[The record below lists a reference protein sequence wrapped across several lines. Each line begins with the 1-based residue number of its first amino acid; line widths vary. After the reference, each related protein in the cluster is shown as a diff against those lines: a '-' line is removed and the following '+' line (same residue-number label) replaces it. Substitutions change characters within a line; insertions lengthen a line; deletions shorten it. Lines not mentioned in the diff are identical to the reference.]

1 MAIVKQLLGGNE
13 QAIIEKAA
21 RILKDGGVIIFP
33 TETSYGLAVDAT
45 NETAITKMVRAKEQ
59 PEEKNISIIV
69 SDLEQA
75 KKFGKITQDAETLAK
90 KFMPGPLTLVVEKQ
104 YNVPNVLAEKTIA
117 FRISSN
123 RIATELCKALGNPI
137 TATSANLH
145 GRPNIYSGKEAIK
158 QFGNRVHMIIDAG
171 ELPKIPPST
180 MYDVANKRV
189 LRFGPI
195 TEQEIKQALEET
207 Q

>member
-1 MAIVKQLLGGNE
+1 MAIIKQLLGGNE

-21 RILKDGGVIIFP
+21 KILKEGGVIIFP
-33 TETSYGLAVDAT
+33 TETSYGLAADAT
-45 NETAITKMVRAKEQ
+45 NENAITKLVKAKEQ
-59 PEEKNISIIV
+59 PDEKNISIIV

-75 KKFGKITQDAETLAK
+75 KRFGKITPEAETLVK

-104 YNVPNVLAEKTIA
+104 YNVPNVLADKTIA

-123 RIATELCKALGNPI
+123 RIATLLCKALGNPI

-145 GRPNIYSGKEAIK
+145 GRPNIYSGREVIK
-158 QFGNRVHMIIDAG
+158 QFGGRVHMIIDAG
-171 ELPKIPPST
+171 ELPKNPPST
-180 MYDVANKRV
+180 MYDLINKRV

-195 TEQEIKQALEET
+195 TEQEIKQALGE
-207 Q
+207 

>member
-21 RILKDGGVIIFP
+21 KILKEGGVIIFP

-45 NETAITKMVRAKEQ
+45 NETAITKMVKAKEQ

-75 KKFGKITQDAETLAK
+75 KKFGKITPEAETLAK

-104 YNVPNVLAEKTIA
+104 YNVPNALALKTIA

-123 RIATELCKALGNPI
+123 RIATLLCKALGNPI

-145 GRPNIYSGKEAIK
+145 GRPNIYSGREVIK

-171 ELPKIPPST
+171 ELPKNPPST
-180 MYDVANKRV
+180 MYDLINKRV

-195 TEQEIKQALEET
+195 TEQEIKQVLGA
-207 Q
+207 

>member
-21 RILKDGGVIIFP
+21 KILKDGGVIIFP

-59 PEEKNISIIV
+59 PEEKNISVIV
-69 SDLEQA
+69 SDLLQA
-75 KKFGKITQDAETLAK
+75 KKFGKITPEAETLAK

-104 YNVPNVLAEKTIA
+104 YNVPNALAEKTIA

-123 RIATELCKALGNPI
+123 RIATEMCKALGNPI

-171 ELPKIPPST
+171 ELPKNPPST

-195 TEQEIKQALEET
+195 TEQEIKKALEET